1 MLTCLCSEGVH
12 LGTIDREAEGMRK
25 LSEHIRQYWVIYL
38 TLASVYL
45 AGIIFGSMGVGAL
58 NGGET
63 EELTSFL
70 DKLLASQPTTL
81 DSNFLMQLAREQFI
95 IMAGI
100 WLLGLTVIGTPLIFL
115 IVFTRGF
122 VFGFTLSFII
132 GIKGLWGLG
141 LVFISILIPAL
152 AGIPFLLLGA
162 GLATIFSMLLLKGKQ
177 VGESLRREFLYYSFA
192 TILVSLGAVFMGVS
206 QGYFSILGV
215 KFFNL

>member
-1 MLTCLCSEGVH
+1 MIPVC
-12 LGTIDREAEGMRK
+12 REPRRGYRQEAGGMRK

-38 TLASVYL
+38 ALVSVYL
-45 AGIIFGSMGVGAL
+45 AGVIFGAVGVGAL
-58 NGGET
+58 NTGET
-63 EELTSFL
+63 QELSGFL

-81 DSNFLMQLAREQFI
+81 DTNFLIQLAREQFI

-132 GIKGLWGLG
+132 GMKGLWGLG
-141 LVFISILIPAL
+141 LVLISILIPAL

-162 GLATIFSMLLLKGKQ
+162 GLATIFSMMLLKGKQ
-177 VGESLRREFLYYSFA
+177 VGESLRREFMYYSVA
-192 TILVSLGAVFMGVS
+192 TILVSLGAVFIGVS

-215 KFFNL
+215 RFFNL